1 MIPSGVMLGCWSLI
15 SDSNWGNQAE
25 ADSMEAI
32 EASLESGIHSFDTAP
47 LYGDGAS
54 EQLVGKALS
63 SIRDR
68 VFIATKVSAPLTAS
82 AVKQSCEA
90 SLRRLDT
97 EYVDLYQIHW
107 PDKSTPI
114 EETSAVLLQLQ
125 AEGKIRSIG
134 VCNFGPRDI
143 STAAALMP
151 LAYNQVPYSLLWR
164 GIEFELLPL
173 CRRLDIRILAYSP
186 LMQGLLTGKFH
197 SASEVPQ
204 GRART
209 KHFAASRNPMIRHGG
224 DGYETLTFE
233 AVNTIRLICAK
244 FGISM
249 SVAALACLLGR
260 EGVASV
266 LPGARNSA
274 QARQNAEVLQANL
287 SKDAIG
293 MLFAA
298 TDKLKAEIGG
308 EIDLWADESRIQ

>member
-1 MIPSGVMLGCWSLI
+1 
-15 SDSNWGNQAE
+15 
-25 ADSMEAI
+25 MEAI